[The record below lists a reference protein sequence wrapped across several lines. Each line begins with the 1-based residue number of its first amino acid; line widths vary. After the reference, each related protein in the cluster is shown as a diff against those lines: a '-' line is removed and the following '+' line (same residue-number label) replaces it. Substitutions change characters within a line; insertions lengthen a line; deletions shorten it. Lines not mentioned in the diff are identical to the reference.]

1 MRPAAPLAT
10 MPSDA
15 APHKGD
21 DVYQR
26 EMVLYTR
33 GPSLSCWRAKRFLGR
48 AGYGFEVV
56 DVAGDPEM
64 LAELSEVAR
73 RKVPPAPYAFVD
85 RRPVGDMG
93 TVRALAVSGQF
104 EHLLRDDL

>member
-1 MRPAAPLAT
+1 MPPATAH
-10 MPSDA
+10 D
-15 APHKGD
+15 KGD

-33 GPSLSCWRAKRFLGR
+33 GPSFSCWRARLFLGR

-56 DVAGDPEM
+56 DVSGDPGM
-64 LAELSEVAR
+64 LAELSEAAR
-73 RKVPPAPYAFVD
+73 RKVPPSPYVFVD
-85 RRPVGDMG
+85 GRPVGDMG

-104 EHLLRDDL
+104 EHLLRDAL